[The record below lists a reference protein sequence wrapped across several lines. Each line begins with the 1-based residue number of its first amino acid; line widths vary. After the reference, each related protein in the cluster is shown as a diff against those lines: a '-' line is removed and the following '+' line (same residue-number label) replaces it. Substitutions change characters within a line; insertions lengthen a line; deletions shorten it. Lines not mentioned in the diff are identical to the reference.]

1 MEGREGQKEGEKKQH
16 SWNLTGASCVFLSTA
31 AKYGEHESTFS
42 SAFTDLGP
50 PLAVS
55 ATPMFSGS
63 FHSVRNLPMEEKR
76 KKETSEDCIS
86 PERASGT
93 CGWKNSEIKIALR
106 LEQHQKIAQL
116 LIFQM

>member
-55 ATPMFSGS
+55 ATPMFPGH
-63 FHSVRNLPMEEKR
+63 FTQLETFLWRKNGR
-76 KKETSEDCIS
+76 KKRVRT
-86 PERASGT
+86 AF
-93 CGWKNSEIKIALR
+93 
-106 LEQHQKIAQL
+106 L
-116 LIFQM
+116 LKELQGRVAGRTARSK